1 MKKLIALPFILF
13 ILNFNAQKDGDTYN
27 IISFV
32 SDNIELIKNTNPKKV
47 KDRIKFNYLLK
58 THIKEN
64 SGLIDTYL
72 FQFRLIKELK
82 LKMSNDQ
89 NYIKFKNRM
98 IVSLG
103 AYYSG
108 VVILPT
114 VNFFNFNNYFF
125 FRGFIQVGAIL
136 TVLLTLIPKI
146 GLEKV
151 RVQLLKDYF
160 LSISSANT
168 N

>member
-32 SDNIELIKNTNPKKV
+32 SDNIELIKNTNPKKI
-47 KDRIKFNYLLK
+47 KDIIKFNYLLK
-58 THIKEN
+58 THIKVN

-72 FQFRLIKELK
+72 FQFRLNKELK

-98 IVSLG
+98 IVSLCG
-103 AYYSG
+103 
-108 VVILPT
+108 
-114 VNFFNFNNYFF
+114 
-125 FRGFIQVGAIL
+125 
-136 TVLLTLIPKI
+136 TLISIVSLATPKSYSPYTVTFGEVFVPVMAVFTLISKI

-160 LSISSANT
+160 LSISSADT
-168 N
+168 I

>member
-32 SDNIELIKNTNPKKV
+32 SDNIELIKNTNPKKI

-58 THIKEN
+58 THIKVN

-72 FQFRLIKELK
+72 FQFRLNKELK

-98 IVSLG
+98 IVSLCG
-103 AYYSG
+103 
-108 VVILPT
+108 
-114 VNFFNFNNYFF
+114 
-125 FRGFIQVGAIL
+125 
-136 TVLLTLIPKI
+136 TLISIVSLATPKSYSPYTVTFGEVFVPVMAVFTLISKI
-146 GLEKV
+146 GLGKV

-160 LSISSANT
+160 LSISSADT
-168 N
+168 I

>member
-32 SDNIELIKNTNPKKV
+32 SDNIELIKNTNPKKI

-58 THIKEN
+58 THIKVN

-98 IVSLG
+98 IVSLSS
-103 AYYSG
+103 AMISIVSLATPKSYFYYNSPDI
-108 VVILPT
+108 VTSDEAFLP
-114 VNFFNFNNYFF
+114 VMAVF
-125 FRGFIQVGAIL
+125 
-136 TVLLTLIPKI
+136 TLISKI